1 MLAHTAPITLA
12 SRARTARPS
21 RARTTPRATTTTTRR
36 LAPSRLEGARET
48 KSHGCVFMTPVS
60 RTRAAMG
67 ANDGANARRVAMR
80 AAADADG
87 VMGAKFDDARGGAG
101 ASAGA
106 RGGAAEGILEMW
118 ARVRPTIELGVLFAS
133 WYYFSIAFNVYQKAI
148 LKAVPMP
155 LTVTFCELAVG
166 SALAGACW
174 LVGLKSKPV
183 MKMNMLKPLAV
194 LGGVHM
200 LGNALTNVSLGKV
213 AVSFTHTIKA
223 LEPVFSVGLSAAFM
237 GVVPS
242 LALVATLVPIIGG
255 VAIASATEVSFNM
268 PGFIAAMGSN
278 LTFQSRNVLSKKM
291 MGGSEIKKLD
301 YTDLLSLIT
310 IMAMIASLPLALA
323 FESSMMNMPTI
334 TAGGM
339 PLGVLGKN
347 IFMASL
353 CFQLYQAFSFLVLER
368 VTPVTHSVGNS
379 LKRVFVIACSVIIF
393 RNPVSMTNIAGTAL
407 AIFGVFMYGA
417 VKRSENS
424 ANDKAA

>member
-1 MLAHTAPITLA
+1 MTTHTLFA
-12 SRARTARPS
+12 RAAR
-21 RARTTPRATTTTTRR
+21 
-36 LAPSRLEGARET
+36 APSSHRDVGIARKPTSRLPAAKRRDT
-48 KSHGCVFMTPVS
+48 KSHGS
-60 RTRAAMG
+60 RGVRVAPRARAATRES
-67 ANDGANARRVAMR
+67 DGALHDARAVSAR

-87 VMGAKFDDARGGAG
+87 VLGASFDDDARGVVGAG
-101 ASAGA
+101 SSLAARAG
-106 RGGAAEGILEMW
+106 EVY
-118 ARVRPTIELGVLFAS
+118 ARVKPTFELGVLFAS

-166 SALAGACW
+166 AALAGACW

-183 MKMNMLKPLAV
+183 MKANMLKPLAV

-237 GVVPS
+237 GVTPS

-301 YTDLLSLIT
+301 YTNLLSLIT
-310 IMAMIASLPLALA
+310 ITAMIASLPLALA
-323 FESSMMNMPTI
+323 FESSMMNLPAI

-339 PLGVLGKN
+339 PLVVLGKN

-393 RNPVSMTNIAGTAL
+393 RNPVSMTNIAGTTL

-417 VKRSENS
+417 VKRSERS
-424 ANDKAA
+424 VDDKAA

>member
-1 MLAHTAPITLA
+1 M
-12 SRARTARPS
+12 
-21 RARTTPRATTTTTRR
+21 AT
-36 LAPSRLEGARET
+36 
-48 KSHGCVFMTPVS
+48 
-60 RTRAAMG
+60 
-67 ANDGANARRVAMR
+67 R

-106 RGGAAEGILEMW
+106 RGVGAERVLEMFT
-118 ARVRPTIELGVLFAS
+118 RVRPTIELGVLFAS

-155 LTVTFCELAVG
+155 LTVTFFELAVG

-223 LEPVFSVGLSAAFM
+223 LEPVFSVGLSAAFT

-334 TAGGM
+334 MAGGM

>member
-1 MLAHTAPITLA
+1 
-12 SRARTARPS
+12 
-21 RARTTPRATTTTTRR
+21 
-36 LAPSRLEGARET
+36 
-48 KSHGCVFMTPVS
+48 
-60 RTRAAMG
+60 
-67 ANDGANARRVAMR
+67 
-80 AAADADG
+80 
-87 VMGAKFDDARGGAG
+87 
-101 ASAGA
+101 
-106 RGGAAEGILEMW
+106 
-118 ARVRPTIELGVLFAS
+118 
-133 WYYFSIAFNVYQKAI
+133 
-148 LKAVPMP
+148 
-155 LTVTFCELAVG
+155 
-166 SALAGACW
+166 
-174 LVGLKSKPV
+174 
-183 MKMNMLKPLAV
+183 MLKPLAV

-237 GVVPS
+237 GVTPS

-301 YTDLLSLIT
+301 YTNLLSLIT
-310 IMAMIASLPLALA
+310 ITAMIASLPLALA
-323 FESSMMNMPTI
+323 FESSMMNLPAI

-339 PLGVLGKN
+339 PLVVLGKN

-393 RNPVSMTNIAGTAL
+393 RNPVSMTNIAGTTL

-417 VKRSENS
+417 VKRSERS
-424 ANDKAA
+424 VDDKAA